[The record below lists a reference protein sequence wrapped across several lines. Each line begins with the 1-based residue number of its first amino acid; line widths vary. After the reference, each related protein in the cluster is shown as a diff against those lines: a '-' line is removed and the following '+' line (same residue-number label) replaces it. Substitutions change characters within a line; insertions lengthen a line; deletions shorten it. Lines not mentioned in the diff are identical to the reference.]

1 MSGGELPRVLCVD
14 DDARLLEGLT
24 PHLRRDYRFQTAT
37 GGEEALQLLEKS
49 GPVAVVVSD
58 MRMPGMD
65 GASFLGRIAQQYPN
79 TTRLLLTGDPGRDG
93 AVRAINEGQI
103 YRFLTKPCPP
113 HELKAAINAG
123 VRQHELVTAE
133 KILLQ
138 ETLLGSIKTLVDVL
152 AMLQPAAFGRAG
164 RLKRMAL
171 EVAADL
177 GRPQYWQLETAA
189 LLSQLGYLSLPQDL
203 VEKYYAG
210 ARLTP
215 EEKTSLQEVP
225 RTARRLLGSIPRLD
239 SVLHILDA
247 LETPA
252 EAQAKL
258 AQDVGLGARILSLV
272 LDYDM
277 LVTQGSSE
285 KDAVDTL
292 KARGPR
298 YDQQLLEVLARRV
311 GAEITTD
318 EIKELPLR
326 DLLLGMVLLKEVRT
340 EQGALLVPQ
349 GFEVT
354 TSFLE
359 RMRNFAPAMLNEPVK
374 VMIKATAPK

>member
-1 MSGGELPRVLCVD
+1 MTAALPRVLCVD

-24 PHLRRDYRFQTAT
+24 PHMRRDYQFQTAT
-37 GGEEALQLLEKS
+37 GGEEALQWLEKN

-65 GASFLGRIAQQYPN
+65 GANFLSRIAQKYPN
-79 TTRLLLTGDPGRDG
+79 TTRILLTGEPGRDG

-123 VRQHELVTAE
+123 IRQHELITAE

-152 AMLQPAAFGRAG
+152 AMVQPVAFGRSG

-171 EVAADL
+171 ELSADL
-177 GRPQYWQLETAA
+177 GRTDYWQLETAA
-189 LLSQLGYLSLPQDL
+189 LLSQLGYLSLPHEL
-203 VEKYYAG
+203 VERYYAG
-210 ARLTP
+210 AKLTP
-215 EEKTSLQEVP
+215 EEKASLQEVP
-225 RTARRLLGSIPRLD
+225 KAAKRLLGNIPRLD
-239 SVLHILDA
+239 QVLHILDV
-247 LETPA
+247 LESPA
-252 EAQAKL
+252 DAQARL
-258 AQDVGLGARILSLV
+258 PEDVGLGARILSLV

-298 YDQQLLEVLARRV
+298 YDQKMLEVLARRV
-311 GAEITTD
+311 GAAITTD
-318 EIKELPLR
+318 EIKELPLSNV
-326 DLLLGMVLLKEVRT
+326 LLGMVLLKEVRT

-354 TSFLE
+354 ASFLE
-359 RMRNFAPAMLNEPVK
+359 RMRNFAPAILNEPVK
-374 VMIKATAPK
+374 VMVKAAKPV